1 MSSVRN
7 ERKNEIK
14 LKSKKK
20 IKNEN
25 YNQIPLQA
33 PTNSRPFAFWLTIMR
48 KQVPKR
54 GTAMHNSSL
63 AVVDRSLCLNG
74 AACRRPSA
82 SAAGVAA
89 SLRLGRR
96 LRWPCQA
103 EKRPS
108 TVATK
113 GAAAATAAAAVTAAA
128 ATVSWPGS

>member
-1 MSSVRN
+1 
-7 ERKNEIK
+7 
-14 LKSKKK
+14 
-20 IKNEN
+20 
-25 YNQIPLQA
+25 
-33 PTNSRPFAFWLTIMR
+33 
-48 KQVPKR
+48 
-54 GTAMHNSSL
+54 MHNSSL

-82 SAAGVAA
+82 AAAGVAAASA

-108 TVATK
+108 TIATK

-128 ATVSWPGS
+128 ATATVSWPGS

>member
-1 MSSVRN
+1 M
-7 ERKNEIK
+7 
-14 LKSKKK
+14 
-20 IKNEN
+20 
-25 YNQIPLQA
+25 
-33 PTNSRPFAFWLTIMR
+33 
-48 KQVPKR
+48 PKR

-82 SAAGVAA
+82 AAAA
-89 SLRLGRR
+89 AASGSLRLGRR

-108 TVATK
+108 TIATK